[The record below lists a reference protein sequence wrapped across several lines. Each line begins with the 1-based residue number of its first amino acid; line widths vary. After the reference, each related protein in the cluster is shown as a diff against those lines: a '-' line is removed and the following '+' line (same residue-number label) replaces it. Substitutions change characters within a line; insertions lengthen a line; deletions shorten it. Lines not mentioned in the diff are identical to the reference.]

1 MNRQPLTFYVSRF
14 TLYVTLLAILLLA
27 AFLRFYRLDAQSFWN
42 DEGNSARLAERS
54 LDLIIE
60 GAAGDIHPPGYYI
73 ILHCWRALFGQSEFA
88 LRSLSVVAGLTL
100 IVLTYLWSRALFGES
115 TGLIAAFLSAI
126 SPFAIYYSQEAR
138 MYALLAALA
147 AASAFVSY
155 RVQVRSCKLQVA
167 GSKLQVVD
175 WIAYVLLGAAGLYTH
190 YAFAFVLIA
199 NNLLFGL
206 RWLAGAERR
215 RWERLAV
222 WAGAQVAVL
231 LLYLPWVPTALNAA
245 GWSSP
250 RADYELG
257 RALLD
262 ILRVLTV
269 GITQPLGEATAA
281 LIIAGALL
289 IVATYPGVG
298 EGPSGAIAASE
309 ADKLHEEE
317 SSPSP
322 LTPLPVRERG
332 VASLSPR
339 GEGRGEGESLILLSP
354 YLYLLT
360 PVILFFAFD
369 LYKPAW
375 LKFLIIALPPFHLL
389 IAHAI
394 QQISSFTLH
403 VLRFTFY
410 VSRFTFHVS
419 RFTLQVSRFTFCALL
434 ALITYPSLQNLYF
447 DPAYARDDY
456 RQIAADI
463 RAVSR
468 PGSAVILNAPNQWE
482 VFTYYYPDQDVYPAP
497 YRPSVSSAERFLKPI
512 IEEHDRLFVL
522 YWGDAESDPQRRVEA
537 WLATHTYKASDRW
550 YGDVRLATYGVA
562 PLPEGPDEFSRAH
575 FGENIFLHG
584 YTLARDGL
592 GPGDIAPVALFWEA
606 EGAIDERYKV
616 TVQALDGAGNLVA
629 QVDTEPRDG
638 LLPTTL
644 WEPVQV
650 VADFYGLPLP
660 PELPPGRYRLIVG
673 LYHVSTG
680 ERLPVTR
687 ADGSVG
693 NYLPLGHFDLD

>member
-14 TLYVTLLAILLLA
+14 MPHVSRFTLLAILLLA

-73 ILHCWRALFGQSEFA
+73 ILHCWRALFGPSEFA
-88 LRSLSVVAGLTL
+88 LRSLSVVAGLML
-100 IVLTYLWSRALFGES
+100 VVLTYLWSRALFGES

-155 RVQVRSCKLQVA
+155 KKPGFSEKPGFSRS
-167 GSKLQVVD
+167 LQVVD

-222 WAGAQVAVL
+222 WAGAQLAVL

-289 IVATYPGVG
+289 IVAAYRGVG
-298 EGPSGAIAASE
+298 EDPIGASAASE

-332 VASLSPR
+332 VASLSPG
-339 GEGRGEGESLILLSP
+339 GEGRGEGEILILLSP

-360 PVILFFAFD
+360 PIILFFAFD

-389 IAHAI
+389 IAQATQQVSRFMFHA
-394 QQISSFTLH
+394 
-403 VLRFTFY
+403 
-410 VSRFTFHVS
+410 SRFTFHVS
-419 RFTLQVSRFTFCALL
+419 LFAFCALL

-468 PGSAVILNAPNQWE
+468 PGDAVILNAPNQWE

-497 YRPSVSSAERFLKPI
+497 YRPSVSSAEGFLKPI

-522 YWGDAESDPQRRVEA
+522 YWGDAESDPHRRIES
-537 WLATHTYKASDRW
+537 WLATHAYKAGDRW

-562 PLPEGPDEFSRAH
+562 PRPGGAEEFSRAH

-584 YTLARDGL
+584 YALARDGL

-650 VADFYGLPLP
+650 VADLYGLPLP
-660 PELPPGRYRLIVG
+660 PELPPGRYKLIVG
-673 LYHVSTG
+673 LYHVATG

-693 NYLPLGHFDLD
+693 DHLPLGHFDLD